1 MEVAVDNEKL
11 KAMAKELAKDMK
23 TDADLSEVMRQ
34 LTKLTIETALNA
46 EMDEHLGYVKHD
58 PAGNGSGN
66 SRNGTS
72 RKRVAGDNGPVDIDV
87 PRDRESDFEPV
98 FVRKGQRRVSGM
110 DEKILALYARGQS
123 TRDIVE
129 SFKDLYDAD
138 ISPALVSKVTER
150 VIEQVNEWQGRPLD
164 PLYPILYLDGIV
176 MKIRKNQRVE
186 NKTMYVAL
194 AVNLSGEK
202 ELLGLWLADSEGA
215 KFWLSVLTDL
225 KNRGMED
232 VLIACVDGLK
242 GFPEAIHS
250 EYPQTQIQLCI
261 VHQVR
266 NSLRFVSWKHYKA
279 VTKDLKAIYQ
289 SPTEEQ
295 ALIELERFKQ
305 TWDEQFPQVAR
316 SWETNWA
323 NLRTLFEYPPEI
335 RKAIY
340 TTNAIESLN
349 SVIRKATR
357 NRKVFPTDQSAMKVA
372 FLAILN
378 ASKKWKRPIHNWKE
392 ALNRF
397 SIQFE
402 DRVTPYL

>member
-1 MEVAVDNEKL
+1 MEDVVDDDKL
-11 KAMAKELAKDMK
+11 KAMAKELAKGMK
-23 TDADLSEVMRQ
+23 TDADLNTVMRQ
-34 LTKLTIETALNA
+34 LTKMTIETALEA

-72 RKRVAGDNGPVDIDV
+72 RKRVSGDTGPVDIEV
-87 PRDRESDFEPV
+87 PRDREGDFEPV
-98 FVRKGQRRVSGM
+98 FVRKGQRRVTGM

-123 TRDIVE
+123 NRDIVE
-129 SFKDLYDAD
+129 SFKELYDAD
-138 ISPALVSKVTER
+138 ISATLVSKVTDR
-150 VIEQVNEWQGRPLD
+150 VIEQVNEWQGRALD

-225 KNRGMED
+225 KNRGIED

-242 GFPEAIHS
+242 GFPDAINTEFPH
-250 EYPQTQIQLCI
+250 TQIQLCI

-295 ALIELERFKQ
+295 ALVELERFKQ
-305 TWDEQFPQVAR
+305 TWDEQFPQVSK
-316 SWETNWA
+316 SWESNWA
-323 NLRTLFEYPPEI
+323 HLRTLFEYPPEI

-372 FLAILN
+372 FLSILN

-392 ALNRF
+392 SLNRF
-397 SIQFE
+397 SIMFE
-402 DRVTPYL
+402 ERVTPYL

>member
-1 MEVAVDNEKL
+1 MELQLDNEKL

-23 TDADLSEVMRQ
+23 TDADLSEVIRQ
-34 LTKLTIETALNA
+34 LTKLTIETALDA
-46 EMDEHLGYVKHD
+46 EMDDHLGYVKHD
-58 PAGNGSGN
+58 PKGRGTGN
-66 SRNGTS
+66 SRNGNS
-72 RKRVAGDNGPVDIDV
+72 KKRVVGDNGPVDIDV
-87 PRDRESDFEPV
+87 PRDREAEFDPV
-98 FVRKGQRRVSGM
+98 FVRKGQRRVTEM

-129 SFKDLYDAD
+129 SFKELYDAD
-138 ISPALVSKVTER
+138 ISASLVSKVTDR
-150 VIEQVNEWQGRPLD
+150 VIEQVNEWQSRPLD

-194 AVNLSGEK
+194 AVNLRGEK
-202 ELLGLWLADSEGA
+202 ELLGLWLADTEGA
-215 KFWLSVLTDL
+215 KFWLSVITDL
-225 KNRGMED
+225 KNRGVED
-232 VLIACVDGLK
+232 VLIACIDGLK
-242 GFPEAIHS
+242 GFPEAINT
-250 EYPQTQIQLCI
+250 EFPQTEIQLCI

-266 NSLRFVSWKHYKA
+266 NSLRFVSWKHDKA
-279 VTKDLKAIYQ
+279 VTRDLKAIYQ
-289 SPTEEQ
+289 APTEEQ
-295 ALIELERFKQ
+295 ALVELSRFKE
-305 TWDEQFPQVAR
+305 TCDEQFPQVGR
-316 SWETNWA
+316 SWENNWA
-323 NLRTLFEYPPEI
+323 HLRTLFDYPPEI

-372 FLAILN
+372 FLSILN
-378 ASKKWKRPIHNWKE
+378 ASKNWKRPIHNWKE

-402 DRVTPYL
+402 ERVTPYL

>member
-1 MEVAVDNEKL
+1 MEVQLNNDKL

-34 LTKLTIETALNA
+34 LTKLTIETALDA

-66 SRNGTS
+66 SRNGSS
-72 RKRVAGDNGPVDIDV
+72 RKSVIGDNGPVDIEV
-87 PRDRESDFEPV
+87 PRDREGDFDPV
-98 FVRKGQRRVSGM
+98 FVRKGQRRVTGM

-129 SFKDLYDAD
+129 SFKELYDAD
-138 ISPALVSKVTER
+138 ISATLVSKVTDR
-150 VIEQVNEWQGRPLD
+150 VIEQVNEWQARPLD

-194 AVNLSGEK
+194 AVNLRGEK
-202 ELLGLWLADSEGA
+202 ELLGLWLSDSEGA
-215 KFWLSVLTDL
+215 KFWLSVITDL

-242 GFPEAIHS
+242 GFPEAINT
-250 EYPQTQIQLCI
+250 EFPQTQIQLCI

-279 VTKDLKAIYQ
+279 VTRDLKAIYQ
-289 SPTEEQ
+289 APTEQQ
-295 ALIELERFKQ
+295 ALVELDRFND
-305 TWDEQFPQVAR
+305 TWGEQFPQVGK
-316 SWETNWA
+316 SWENNWVH
-323 NLRTLFEYPPEI
+323 LRTLFDYPPEI

-357 NRKVFPTDQSAMKVA
+357 NRKVFPTDQSAMKVS

-378 ASKKWKRPIHNWKE
+378 ASKNWKRPIHNWKE